1 MSGNELN
8 IKTLETWLWEAACKI
23 RGVDAHKGTIM
34 HFTFTA
40 LYERY
45 YSRHRNP
52 NL

>member
-1 MSGNELN
+1 MSGNELD

-23 RGVDAHKGTIM
+23 REGVDAHKGTTM

-45 YSRHRNP
+45 Y
-52 NL
+52 